1 MSYLDVIPIP
11 ARKWKKDMESWE
23 FIVRRDKERK
33 RSQASVDRR
42 IHYLWFHHLRLCMNL
57 EEMGFK
63 FQKKDGGQ
71 NVLEETE
78 VVVNKEIYKDWSLNS
93 LYEMKFNE
101 WYFDQKHNLLFSEG
115 GFKFGGRSRYASL
128 VKRFNVFIEYH
139 NRMVDL
145 NFYKGDLRDWS
156 HEMKVCNDIMEL
168 YQKERFDRLK
178 INHPQS
184 TRNNRSLPNKI
195 VKDDVRDCSKTLL
208 AVCQGRFPK

>member
-1 MSYLDVIPIP
+1 MSYLDVKPIP
-11 ARKWKKDMESWE
+11 TRNWKKDMEDWE
-23 FIVRRDKERK
+23 LIVERDKTRK
-33 RSQASVDRR
+33 KSQSSVDRR
-42 IHYLWFHHLRLCMNL
+42 IHYLCFHHLRLCMNL

-139 NRMVDL
+139 NRMVD
-145 NFYKGDLRDWS
+145 FEYDRGDMTK
-156 HEMKVCNDIMEL
+156 EMKISEDIIQL
-168 YQKERFDRLK
+168 HQKERFDRLK

-184 TRNNRSLPNKI
+184 GNKSPFNKI
-195 VKDDVRDCSKTLL
+195 VKEDVRDCSKTLL
-208 AVCQGRFPK
+208 VVCQGRFPK